1 MENPNMNDYIHRVQY
16 YETDQM
22 AVVHHS
28 NYIRWMEEAR
38 VEFLDRHGI
47 GFVTL
52 EARGILSPVVGV
64 ECRYRRP
71 TRFDERIRV
80 HVELREYTGVRLR
93 VEYEM
98 YNDQSGELVS
108 TGASTHCFTNMQ
120 GRPISLQRD
129 YPDVDAVLAA
139 AVIPAKQKDE

>member
-1 MENPNMNDYIHRVQY
+1 MNDYIHRVQY

-71 TRFDERIRV
+71 THFDERIRV
-80 HVELREYTGVRLR
+80 HVEIREYTGVRLR

-108 TGASTHCFTNMQ
+108 TGASIHCFTNMQ
-120 GRPISLQRD
+120 GRPISLHRD

>member
-1 MENPNMNDYIHRVQY
+1 
-16 YETDQM
+16 
-22 AVVHHS
+22 
-28 NYIRWMEEAR
+28 
-38 VEFLDRHGI
+38 
-47 GFVTL
+47 
-52 EARGILSPVVGV
+52 V

-71 TRFDERIRV
+71 THFDERIRV

>member
-1 MENPNMNDYIHRVQY
+1 MNDYIHRVQY

-47 GFVTL
+47 GIVTL

-71 TRFDERIRV
+71 THFDERIRV
-80 HVELREYTGVRLR
+80 HVEIREYTGVRLR

-98 YNDQSGELVS
+98 YNDQSGDLVS